1 MGYITK
7 EISYHYATEHDIYI
21 VFSEMVRTL
30 QQFNDFLLK
39 IAHFEF
45 YDSPITHFHFPWS
58 CKFFCR
64 ENCYPTT
71 KGYIYMCIYINYTQ
85 FISFSLTFIAFSQQ
99 ITRFPIPTGHLFHT
113 VLLVQLPQH
122 GEGEVRRGKAQ
133 QRWRLQPVVAAVP
146 QTWGPRD
153 MLLLVEFN
161 VGKTII
167 NHLFM
172 VMWGMVY

>member
-71 KGYIYMCIYINYTQ
+71 KGYIYICVCVYIYKLYLVYQ
-85 FISFSLTFIAFSQQ
+85 FQFNLHCFFIANHPFSHSNCPSTAKVKCGAAKRSSAGGFNRQSQQ
-99 ITRFPIPTGHLFHT
+99 F
-113 VLLVQLPQH
+113 
-122 GEGEVRRGKAQ
+122 RRPGG
-133 QRWRLQPVVAAVP
+133 PV
-146 QTWGPRD
+146 TCYCW
-153 MLLLVEFN
+153 LSL
-161 VGKTII
+161 
-167 NHLFM
+167 
-172 VMWGMVY
+172 MWVKQS